1 MLLES
6 GTNLALV
13 LNDLEHRGLKGRLLE
28 ELHGVSPSIV
38 GLSVKVQ
45 GGSVQL
51 YLREENLSQPIPAT
65 RISEGTLQFLC
76 VLAVLLHPSAV
87 PLVCIEEP
95 EIGLHPD
102 MFPRIV
108 DLMLEA
114 SERTQLIVT
123 THSPA
128 LVDALSDHPECVLV
142 CEREKGSTTLRR
154 LSQPD
159 LKEWLEKYSLGDLW
173 TRGQIGGVR
182 Y

>member
-1 MLLES
+1 
-6 GTNLALV
+6 
-13 LNDLEHRGLKGRLLE
+13 
-28 ELHGVSPSIV
+28 
-38 GLSVKVQ
+38 
-45 GGSVQL
+45 
-51 YLREENLSQPIPAT
+51 
-65 RISEGTLQFLC
+65 
-76 VLAVLLHPSAV
+76 V

-114 SERTQLIVT
+114 SERTQPIVT

-142 CEREKGSTTLRR
+142 CEREKGSTTQRR